1 MLCACCHRRPA
12 ICNRRCNTA
21 PISLTRPRKC
31 SRSGSH
37 TTYVANAGWGLHLAL
52 THMPRLNALQLK
64 LKAKKQAQQKAAA
77 QAEDGSASALAG
89 VTARA
94 PASSGRVV
102 GMDWKVRLARVCTAA
117 MASASRLC
125 GGGRQ
130 VGVRVASD
138 RCEEL
143 NTAFVT
149 VVLRIANADGE
160 VTANAVEMS
169 VPEFNVRDAWWLWLA
184 QVCWLASHLVC
195 VYACGLFSRLR
206 PHCARSG
213 ESLTAC
219 SNKPLCVAGNPNTFA
234 CGSIWW

>member
-1 MLCACCHRRPA
+1 MLCGCCHRRPA
-12 ICNRRCNTA
+12 ICKRRCNTA

-37 TTYVANAGWGLHLAL
+37 TTYVANAGWRLHLAL

-64 LKAKKQAQQKAAA
+64 LKTKKQAKQKAAA

-184 QVCWLASHLVC
+184 QVCWLAFHTLFVCMCVVCSVVC
-195 VYACGLFSRLR
+195 VHS
-206 PHCARSG
+206 ARNR
-213 ESLTAC
+213 A
-219 SNKPLCVAGNPNTFA
+219 KA
-234 CGSIWW
+234 